1 MYSFV
6 IALLIISQTLRCSG
20 DGTVRPSVHSF
31 AIAINAWSNVASEA
45 AAQNAE
51 EILKRLLEDYDEALE
66 QNAEYAKELKPNNV
80 VFNSVIDAW
89 ARSGSNVAGEKAE
102 SILLRMETLSE
113 MEIYDVRPD
122 TITFN
127 TCSKLRCGAK
137 SIICIWVYMLYRSTF
152 AALAIIFS

>member
-1 MYSFV
+1 M
-6 IALLIISQTLRCSG
+6 
-20 DGTVRPSVHSF
+20 HSF

-102 SILLRMETLSE
+102 SILLRMEALSE

-127 TCSKLRCGAK
+127 TCSKLQCGAV
-137 SIICIWVYMLYRSTF
+137 SIFVMGMLYRSTF
-152 AALAIIFS
+152 AVLVIISS

>member
-1 MYSFV
+1 M
-6 IALLIISQTLRCSG
+6 
-20 DGTVRPSVHSF
+20 HSF

-102 SILLRMETLSE
+102 SILLRMEALSE

-127 TCSKLRCGAK
+127 TCSKLRCGAV
-137 SIICIWVYMLYRSTF
+137 SIFVMGMLYRSTF
-152 AALAIIFS
+152 AVLVIISS